1 LDGGQNN
8 IGAEV
13 QMPATTTV
21 ARMNSVAN
29 TLERIVWL
37 SHLDPLGRIGIDITR
52 QGSSVSAVQRLYQDE
67 IDTRKLRA
75 KYGPRPD
82 GLPG

>member
-1 LDGGQNN
+1 
-8 IGAEV
+8 
-13 QMPATTTV
+13 
-21 ARMNSVAN
+21 MNSVADA
-29 TLERIVWL
+29 LARAIWL
-37 SHLDPLGRIGIDITR
+37 SHLDPLGSISININRGN
-52 QGSSVSAVQRLYQDE
+52 SSVPVHQRLYQDE